1 MHDQNPSDR
10 CGLGRQN
17 VPVNGTVEREV
28 FWRTFPRI
36 EVSTIRV
43 TNFKEVADNWE
54 TDMLKESL
62 DSSSNSRHFLVV

>member
-10 CGLGRQN
+10 FGLGRQN

-28 FWRTFPRI
+28 FWRIFPRI